1 MRIVKKYGK
10 KNMTSDKSLTK
21 LKSFLF
27 FGWVFFFAVSCSA
40 NTFRTAVEGV
50 GGSSNQKQQRDPLV
64 FIDGV
69 SPSPVLPETITVEV
83 NVPNVD
89 EDSLKYGYVDD
100 PAKCDGDESN
110 LSPAPKKY
118 KSGEPIV
125 INDDTGNGLYVC
137 VIAKDEDG
145 NTHTLI
151 SGHPLNVDKTPPTL
165 SFTADVAG
173 ALAKK
178 ENVTIKATDD
188 NLDVSS
194 LKYGFSIDTDCKNL
208 APEKYTQSFTNEQS
222 FDITDDSKSGKYIC
236 AIAKDSVGNVTY
248 VASNKKLNIDNTP
261 PVISYTKKVEQ
272 GPVGT
277 NVVRIAVQDANP
289 EATSYYAGY
298 VNQKEDCSAASLGTT
313 PTQYRNN
320 LIEPTASPF
329 TQDYSLG
336 ASYNGKYF
344 CAVAQ
349 DKLQHTT
356 YQVSEFPININDTQ
370 PGITFQNLPTTYT
383 REATVT
389 VEANGSGNNN
399 NIPLKADTL
408 EYVYIPL
415 TATCDKNQDFSL
427 ATKIPSNNRVIVLE
441 SEAQTGKKFCARAQ
455 NNLGTWGYGSSGE
468 IKIDRTIPVLNFV
481 KTVLAGPV
489 QNNPITVE
497 LTETHLESGTVKYD
511 YIDGT
516 SISKAKALEQCHTLS
531 ATKDLLPLDGQNRST
546 FNAATTKNG
555 HYICVVAIDEA
566 GNKGTALSSLKL
578 NIDTQKPTI
587 VINPD
592 LLATAVKTA
601 NFKVTVT
608 DDNLGAGAS
617 LKYGYANSQAA
628 CSKSFPAA
636 ISFSNAG
643 SYNIE
648 TEDHNGTYLCVVVQ
662 DAAGNIAVL
671 ASANPVKVD
680 RKPPTITIDPDV
692 LANAVAKMVVT
703 IKAQDPVS
711 GIKTSSLKWGFST
724 DAICSDADSYPNTFQ
739 ADGSATSEYALE
751 DQNGH
756 YVCAKAEDNLGHISY
771 KRSVH
776 PVNIDITNP
785 NIVFTNNVAQGPRG
799 AETVVLTVTEANP
812 KANSYKYGFV
822 SQKSFC
828 ATSLPDSSFTKEF
841 VSGQA
846 IVFNDNSHNGKYIC
860 AKAED
865 KFDRKSVVVSESPLN
880 IDISTPGVAITG
892 VSNKWV
898 KSNVATI
905 TVTGSNLTNLQY
917 VLTTTATC
925 DNTTNFSSASSFT
938 SGDSIVFNNQA
949 IHNDK
954 YICAKA
960 KNSANNNIGYG
971 VSSQLK
977 IDTTAPTI
985 VFADNISVGP
995 VKKDTVKVNITEA
1008 NMGSGFLKFTFVAG
1022 ASKTAAQTACNSF
1035 DFTNSGTAFTSGQV
1049 LSYAT
1054 EANNGKYFCAVAQDE
1069 AGNKAAIV
1077 SENPLNIDVTP
1088 PVLELVEGISS
1099 SPVLTE
1105 KITIKI
1111 TETNLNQAKYFYIDG
1126 ASNTHAQ
1133 AQAACDGYTTATSNA
1148 LTLPNN
1154 TAVSLDN
1161 NKDNHYVCAVVDDK
1175 AGNKTTLLSAN
1186 KINIDNVPPVITF
1199 VSDVGSNWGFST
1211 DLKIKVTDAKSTVDN
1226 GSLKY
1231 AFVDTTAACTAS
1243 PSPAFTE
1250 TFVNE
1255 NIFSLTSESHNGKF
1269 VCAIA
1274 KDNLG
1279 NTSYKVSANALQI
1292 DKTPPVI
1299 SLGNVPT
1306 TLSNRV
1312 ELTFS
1317 ASDTKSGIKTNSLK
1331 YGFVNSASDCNVSNS
1346 SALSHTPSSGKIIV
1360 TNDTYHNKYICT
1372 VAKDNVNNTT
1382 YQASNAALQLDTTPP
1397 ALVTLHNAPSGD
1409 SGIENLDVSVGGT
1422 DVSHYKYKLG
1432 ANTIDCSSNT
1442 GYSGELP
1449 IATKITAS
1457 LGSYGNNSDLRLCV
1471 MGRDSAGNWQGTA
1484 AVANWKKV
1492 TDLTVA
1498 VARGSSQKAFT
1509 NNSSIVFTVT
1519 FGRAIKPATFT
1530 LPDDLVQSGS
1540 STLSGWSKTTSD
1552 NKTFTVTFT
1561 ATPGTIQLSMLAGK
1575 VEDKNSANTNI
1586 ASVGTNN
1593 TVEYTLVEP
1602 WVTIRPHS
1610 GQALLTNAVPIKFDV
1625 VFSEKIDASS
1635 FVAADISAG
1644 NNNELSLGS
1653 NNVTWE
1659 MSNPAGDEKT
1669 FLLTLKTINSV
1680 NSVAGDKIVPAL
1692 VAGKVLSKAGNPN
1705 KTSTYVGSPVVYDSK
1720 APTVSLHG
1728 TPANHTNQPNLDVEV
1743 KTSSGALTYQYYLGT
1758 GNSCSGKTLNKGPQ
1772 NISQKIQD
1780 SLASYSDVNLVLCVA
1795 GTDKAGNTGVVTT
1808 HTWKKDSTLPTATAS
1823 NLPKNTNNIKTLN
1836 VTVGGTNITH
1846 YKYRILDKNDS
1857 GHCYDSPL
1865 TSFSTERGITTNIT
1879 DNISSK
1885 ADGRIRLCLLGK
1897 NTSGTWQQVNA
1908 VTVYNWIKDTAG
1920 PKVVSAETLD
1930 NNENGKIGRYKLTF
1944 DKAVKD
1950 STFVANSWLVNGHS
1964 SVQKVA
1970 PAGSDAANDNVLYI
1984 SFSETASACNQS
1996 DLTGCDTGNK
2006 PDITIAANGIQDM
2019 YGNAIAKTESAG
2031 IIEKDRA
2038 QPILVYAK
2046 AQNDLSVHLYFS
2058 ENMSAQTA
2066 ECGAGSKN
2074 PLVQCSTLYGI
2085 TGGLTIS
2092 KAVLESGTSN
2102 GNTVVL
2108 TTTKQ
2113 TTGTNYIAT
2122 LTASKIKDVNNNN
2135 LRDSKKTANFAG
2147 GSQVI
2152 TVVSA
2157 TAISNTKVKVVFNQN
2172 VSAGATANYTI
2183 PGLTVSGAVKD
2194 TSDSTG
2200 KTVILTTS
2208 SQTSD
2213 TTNGYT
2219 LTVSTAHASGN
2230 TAKFTGDKRPDVAG
2244 ASSINITTVQVRFSE
2259 DVDFTTGTNGALNPN
2274 NYCIETT
2281 ATVSNNCTG
2290 TKLVVTAVASQTADN
2305 TVKLTTG
2312 NQNLNTLYT
2321 LTVKNVQ
2328 DKTGNDLYVN
2338 KAKFFGQEELKI
2350 LTARRVSSSSSHH
2363 SIFRVTFSKP
2373 FVYGSAGA
2381 GANSA
2386 GNLANWSFPA
2396 TMGTVTVCTA
2406 ADDNA
2411 CPNNYTQGQDTEI
2424 FFKASPKPAIGAYTI
2439 VAATKAGQFNTP
2451 VRTQGASQGCVLP
2464 HGGTASNNCLKTNPN
2479 DRAVVSWALPT
2490 VVEDGPVYNDPFNDK
2505 VTLSGQVVKYNDK
2518 LLIGPNDADTGLFM
2532 TELNMQN
2539 PVNIILDSKDNV
2551 AGIQPFK
2558 DNASGTRVYESG
2570 SIPLSGIDYMYAAC
2584 AHNDLGKEM
2593 DHTLSGTACTAAGG
2607 KERLYIV
2614 GYTEDPNS
2622 CYQSVWITEDKI
2634 SPFTFKHIQK
2644 VGCVAKK
2651 SFRAMSLRMFQ
2662 GYIYQA
2668 SQMQGDVWAPLTS
2681 VYSPTGLLGG
2691 QQSIGAVANNYDD
2704 PLILRKVSGIF
2715 DLSWGLVTRIGGEG
2729 NYTQLPKEKRVNG
2742 SAGFKKTLT
2751 SVDTMF
2757 VYKGDNTPARMYIAN
2772 GGWVSTANL
2781 TNKTRPIPTA
2791 KNQQTT
2797 EGYVVDGGIVRSA
2810 HSTTDGITSGYGN
2823 AYLNPDLLYVDKD
2836 DSKGYNQ
2843 NKKYLQANIRT
2854 GGDINRHWED
2864 VTPGANH
2871 AGSTSPTAGSIAY
2884 IWNMFMSKA
2893 LPKSASSGG
2902 DWQHLVPKN
2911 TITPSI
2917 KAIPKMVEF
2926 KGDLY
2931 VIRNAC
2937 ASNTVLSLSSSVHD
2951 TCPVGMERPQ
2961 LWRLPK
2967 NCGKPSGQT
2976 ALASD
2981 CQAAWKFIGNT
2992 TSADST
2998 IQYTT
3003 RMGGAVWKDGNG
3015 QAQKTAKNQ
3024 YITLLEVAGDYLYV
3038 GFDNA
3043 EGVNLWRTNKST
3055 PTQESDFEAVCQTG
3069 NNCFQPEKQFGMTTS
3084 TVKTDIKFFDS
3095 IGINE
3100 AGKDYLIFNSRGGS
3114 NPLRIYRQSND

>member
-1 MRIVKKYGK
+1 MRIVKK
-10 KNMTSDKSLTK
+10 NITNDKRLTR

-27 FGWVFFFAVSCSA
+27 FGLVFFFAVSCSA
-40 NTFRTAVEGV
+40 DTFRTAVEGV
-50 GGSSNQKQQRDPLV
+50 GGGSAKKKDPLV

-100 PAKCDGDESN
+100 PAKCDGDEAK
-110 LSPAPKKY
+110 LVPAPAPKKY

-125 INDDTGNGLYVC
+125 INDETGNGLYVC
-137 VIAKDEDG
+137 VIAKDKDG

-165 SFTADVAG
+165 SFTVDVVG
-173 ALAKK
+173 TLAKK
-178 ENVTIKATDD
+178 ESVTIKAKDK

-222 FDITDDSKSGKYIC
+222 FDITDDSQSGKYIC

-261 PVISYTKKVEQ
+261 PVISYDKDVDQ

-277 NVVRIAVQDANP
+277 DIVRITVQDANP
-289 EATSYYAGY
+289 ESTSYLAGY
-298 VNQKEDCSAASLGTT
+298 VDKKEDCSASSLGTT
-313 PTQYRNN
+313 LADYKNN
-320 LIEPTASPF
+320 LTAPSDLPF
-329 TQDYSLG
+329 SQDHSLDIN
-336 ASYNGKYF
+336 YNGKYF

-349 DKLQHTT
+349 DKLKHTT
-356 YQVSEFPININDTQ
+356 YQVSKFPVNIDASR
-370 PGITFQNLPTTYT
+370 PGISYAGLQTTYT
-383 REATVT
+383 KKATVT
-389 VEANGSGNNN
+389 IQMENNGTTV
-399 NIPLKADTL
+399 KQDTL
-408 EYVYIPL
+408 QYKFISSTES
-415 TATCDKNQDFSL
+415 CDKNQDFSS
-427 ATKIPSNNRVIVLE
+427 AVLYDFNAAGINLNE
-441 SEAQTGKKFCARAQ
+441 TETGKHICARVQ
-455 NNLGTWGYGSSGE
+455 NTLGNWGYGVSGK
-468 IKIDRTIPVLNFV
+468 IKIDKTAPVVNFIE
-481 KTVLAGPV
+481 TVLAGPV
-489 QNNPITVE
+489 QNNRIIVQ
-497 LTETHLESGTVKYD
+497 LTEDHLESGTFKYD

-516 SISKAKALEQCHTLS
+516 NISKTKALEQCYALS
-531 ATKDLLPLDGQNRST
+531 TTKDLLPLDGQNRST
-546 FNAATTKNG
+546 FNAATNKNG

-566 GNKGTALSSLKL
+566 GNKGIALSSRKL
-578 NIDTQKPTI
+578 NIDNQKPTI

-592 LLATAVKTA
+592 LLATAVKTGH
-601 NFKVTVT
+601 FKITVT
-608 DDNLGAGAS
+608 DDNLIAETNPPTAS
-617 LKYGYANSQAA
+617 HYGYGFATDQAS
-628 CSKSFPAA
+628 CNENFPVTNGFVNGRAED
-636 ISFSNAG
+636 
-643 SYNIE
+643 IE
-648 TEDHNGTYLCVVVQ
+648 TEDHNKKYLCVVVQ
-662 DAAGNIAVL
+662 DAAGNIAVK

-711 GIKTSSLKWGFST
+711 GIKTLKWGFST
-724 DAICSDADSYPNTFQ
+724 DAICSDADSYTNTYK
-739 ADGSATSEYALE
+739 ADGSLASEYALE

-756 YVCAKAEDNLGHISY
+756 YLCAKAEDNLGHISY
-771 KRSVH
+771 KRSAH
-776 PVNIDITNP
+776 PVNIDATAP
-785 NIVFTNNVAQGPRG
+785 KIVFTNNVAQGPRG
-799 AETVVLTVTEANP
+799 AETVVLTVTESNP
-812 KANSYKYGFV
+812 KANSYKYAFV
-822 SQKSFC
+822 SDKNSC
-828 ATSLPDSSFTKEF
+828 ATSMSDSSFTKEF

-846 IVFNDNSHNGKYIC
+846 IVFKDNSHNGKYIC

-865 KFDRKSVVVSESPLN
+865 KFNRKSMVVSEYPLN
-880 IDISTPGVAITG
+880 IDTSTPGVAITG
-892 VSNKWV
+892 VSDKWV
-898 KSNVATI
+898 KSNTATI
-905 TVTGSNLTNLQY
+905 TVTGNNVTNLQY
-917 VLTTTATC
+917 VLTSTATC
-925 DNTTNFSSASSFT
+925 DSTTNFSSASSFT
-938 SGDSIVFNNQA
+938 NGASIVFNNQA
-949 IHNDK
+949 TYNGK
-954 YICAKA
+954 YICAQA

-985 VFADNISVGP
+985 VFTDNISVGP
-995 VKKDTVKVNITEA
+995 VQKDTVIIKVTEVNLASGFRKYSFVNEA
-1008 NMGSGFLKFTFVAG
+1008 NQA
-1022 ASKTAAQTACNSF
+1022 AAQTACQNF
-1035 DFTNSGTAFTSGQV
+1035 DFSQAGAIFNDDTQTIKFANESKNGQYLCV
-1049 LSYAT
+1049 
-1054 EANNGKYFCAVAQDE
+1054 GVQDE
-1069 AGNKAAIV
+1069 AGNKTTIV
-1077 SENPLNIDVTP
+1077 SDHPLNIDITP
-1088 PVLELVEGISS
+1088 PVLKVVEGISG
-1099 SPVLTE
+1099 SPATSE
-1105 KITIKI
+1105 SITIKI
-1111 TETNLNQAKYFYIDG
+1111 TETNLKQAKYFYIDG

-1133 AQAACDGYTTATSNA
+1133 AKAACDAFTTGSAHA
-1148 LTLPNN
+1148 IPLPNN

-1161 NKDNHYVCAVVDDK
+1161 NKDNHYVCAVVDDN
-1175 AGNKTTLLSAN
+1175 AGNKSTLLSAN
-1186 KINIDNVPPVITF
+1186 KINIDNTPPVITF
-1199 VSDVGSNWGFST
+1199 VNNVDSNWVSNA
-1211 DLKIKVTDAKSTVDN
+1211 DLKIKVTDAKSTVNN

-1231 AFVDTTAACTAS
+1231 AFVDTTAACIAS

-1269 VCAIA
+1269 VCAVA

-1279 NTSYKVSANALQI
+1279 NTSYQTSANALKI

-1317 ASDTKSGIKTNSLK
+1317 ASDTKSGIDTASLK
-1331 YGFVNSASDCNVSNS
+1331 YGFVNSASDCHGSNS

-1360 TNDTYHNKYICT
+1360 SNDIDHNKYICT
-1372 VAKDNVNNTT
+1372 VAKDSVNNTT

-1397 ALVTLHNAPSGD
+1397 ALVTLHNAPSGV
-1409 SGIENLDVSVGGT
+1409 SGIEKLDVTVGGT

-1432 ANTIDCSSNT
+1432 TNAIDCSSST
-1442 GYSGELP
+1442 GYSGEIP
-1449 IATKITAS
+1449 IGTEITTA

-1471 MGRDSAGNWQGTA
+1471 MGRDSAGNWQSTA

-1498 VARGSSQKAFT
+1498 VARGSSQKAYT

-1552 NKTFTVTFT
+1552 NKTFTVSFT

-1575 VEDKNSANTNI
+1575 VEDANSANTNI

-1593 TVEYTLVEP
+1593 TVEYTLLEP
-1602 WVTIRPHS
+1602 LVTIRPHS

-1625 VFSEKIDASS
+1625 LFSEKIDASS
-1635 FVAADISAG
+1635 FVAADITAG
-1644 NNNELSLGS
+1644 VNNELSLGG
-1653 NNVTWE
+1653 NVSWE
-1659 MSNPAGDEKT
+1659 ITNPTNDKKT

-1680 NSVAGDKIVPAL
+1680 NSAAGDKIVPAL
-1692 VAGKVLSKAGNPN
+1692 KAGKVLSKAGNPN
-1705 KTSTYVGSPVVYDSK
+1705 KVSTYVGNPVVYDNK

-1728 TPANHTNQPNLDVEV
+1728 VPANNTNQPNLDVEV
-1743 KTSSGALTYQYYLGT
+1743 KTSNGALTYKYFLGT

-1823 NLPKNTNNIKTLN
+1823 NLPKNTNNTKVLN

-1846 YKYRILDKNDS
+1846 YKYRILDKKDS

-1865 TSFSTERGITTNIT
+1865 NSFSAERGIGTKIA
-1879 DNISSK
+1879 DNILSK

-1897 NTSGTWQQVNA
+1897 NASGVWQEVNA
-1908 VTVYNWIKDTAG
+1908 VTVYNWVKDTAG

-1950 STFVANSWLVNGHS
+1950 STFVASSWQVHGHGHS

-1984 SFSETASACNQS
+1984 VFNETAAGCNQS

-2006 PDITIAANGIQDM
+2006 PDITIAANGIQDI
-2019 YGNAIAKTESAG
+2019 YGNAIAKTESAD
-2031 IIEKDRA
+2031 IIEIDRA

-2058 ENMSAQTA
+2058 ENMSAKTT
-2066 ECGAGSKN
+2066 ECGAGSQN

-2085 TGGLTIS
+2085 SGGITIS

-2113 TTGTNYIAT
+2113 TTNTDYTAT
-2122 LTASKIKDVNNNN
+2122 LTASKMQDVNNNN
-2135 LRDSKKTANFAG
+2135 LRDSKKTAAFKG
-2147 GSQVI
+2147 GTQVT

-2172 VSAGATANYTI
+2172 VNAGTAANYTI
-2183 PGLTVSGAVKD
+2183 PGLTVSEAVKD
-2194 TSDSTG
+2194 SSDTTG

-2213 TTNGYT
+2213 TTNGYR

-2230 TAKFTGDKRPDVAG
+2230 TANFTGDKRPDVAA

-2259 DVDFTTGTNGALNPN
+2259 DVNFTQGPNGALNLS

-2290 TKLVVTAVASQTADN
+2290 TKLAVTAVASQTADN
-2305 TVKLTTG
+2305 TVKLTTH

-2321 LTVKNVQ
+2321 ITVKNVQ

-2338 KAKFFGQEELKI
+2338 RAKFFGQEELKI
-2350 LTARRVSSSSSHH
+2350 LTARRVSTSSSHH

-2373 FVYGSAGA
+2373 FVYGSGGA
-2381 GANSA
+2381 GTNSA

-2396 TMGTVTVCTA
+2396 AMGAVTVCTA

-2411 CPNNYTQGQDTEI
+2411 CPNSYTQGQDTEI
-2424 FFKASPKPAIGAYTI
+2424 FFKAIPKPTIGAYTI
-2439 VAATKAGQFNTP
+2439 VGATAANSPTGAKGCLLPAGAGISAP
-2451 VRTQGASQGCVLP
+2451 
-2464 HGGTASNNCLKTNPN
+2464 NNCLKTNPN
-2479 DRAVVSWALPT
+2479 DRAVVAWELPT
-2490 VVEDGPVYNDPFNDK
+2490 IVEDGPVYNDPFNDR

-2539 PVNIILDSKDNV
+2539 PENIILDSKHNV

-2558 DNASGTRVYESG
+2558 DNAKTRVYESG
-2570 SIPLSGIDYMYAAC
+2570 SIPLAGIDYMYAAC
-2584 AHNDLGKEM
+2584 AHNVLGKEI

-2607 KERLYIV
+2607 TERLYIV

-2691 QQSIGAVANNYDD
+2691 QESIGAVANNYND
-2704 PLILRKVSGIF
+2704 PLILRQVGTNGLF

-2836 DSKGYNQ
+2836 DSKGYDQ
-2843 NKKYLQANIRT
+2843 NKKYLQANVRD
-2854 GGDINRHWED
+2854 GGINRHWED

-2871 AGSTSPTAGSIAY
+2871 IVSTSPATGTIAY

-2937 ASNTVLSLSSSVHD
+2937 ASNTVLDLSSSVHD

-2961 LWRLPK
+2961 LWRLPN
-2967 NCGKPSGQT
+2967 NCGKSSGQT

-3043 EGVNLWRTNKST
+3043 EGVNLWRTNKSN